1 MMLLK
6 QKLFTLWPLLLLL
19 GAAGCNEPAGKAVI
33 STLPQ
38 ARVQVEALALSEVPF
53 QIEVAGTLLAVE
65 QAQISARVNGQVV
78 EVPVKVGSK
87 VKKGDLLVRVRAAEL
102 NARVRQAKT
111 QLSQARRN
119 LERETKLQ
127 QVNASTREK
136 VKTLTELMQIS
147 EAAFREAKAM
157 LDYTRIKAPFAGT
170 VTHKLVEVGD
180 LASPGSALLKL
191 ESSGALEVVVQIP
204 EALAQGLRLDA
215 TLPLSVPAVGLNTEA
230 QIREI
235 SPTVDPVSRSTRV
248 KLTLSYNP
256 ALRSGQF
263 ARVSLADK
271 GSRTLLITNSAL
283 HQNGQ
288 MEQVFVAEQGIA
300 RLRLVRSGARFADR
314 IEILSGLRAG
324 DQVVIATSSDLRD
337 GQPLEI
343 VVDGQSQ

>member
-1 MMLLK
+1 MILQK
-6 QKLFTLWPLLLLL
+6 QKILIFWSLLLLL
-19 GAAGCNEPAGKAVI
+19 GVAGCNEPPEQIVI

-38 ARVQVEALALSEVPF
+38 ARVQAEALSLSEVPF
-53 QIEVAGTLLAVE
+53 QIEVAGTLQAVD
-65 QAQISARVNGQVV
+65 QAQISARVSGQVV

-102 NARVRQAKT
+102 NARVRQAET
-111 QLSQARRN
+111 QLSQAQRN

-136 VKTLTELMQIS
+136 VKTLTELVQIS
-147 EAAFREAKAM
+147 EAAFREAQAM
-157 LDYTRIKAPFAGT
+157 LDYTQIKAPFAGT
-170 VTHKLVEVGD
+170 VTHKLVEVGA

-191 ESSGALEVVVQIP
+191 ESSGALEVAVQIP

-215 TLPLSVPAVGLNTEA
+215 TLPLSVPGVGLNTEA

-248 KLTLSYNP
+248 KLTLSDNP

-263 ARVSLADK
+263 VRVSLADK
-271 GSRTLLITNSAL
+271 SARTLLIANTAL

-288 MEQVFVAEQGIA
+288 MEQVFVAEQGVA

-314 IEILSGLRAG
+314 VEILSGLRAG

-343 VVDGQSQ
+343 VADGQLQ